1 MTMKE
6 LELLRK
12 KIDMVNIEILE
23 ALTRRAELIQAIGRL
38 KTRMGLDLYD
48 PVREM
53 EMLEAVVRKSPGP
66 FSVSTV
72 KNLFK
77 EIFKASLDLE
87 EEDRRRTLLVRRA
100 SRDHET
106 VIVVRDLVIDG
117 SSFHIIAG
125 PCAIESLDQ
134 IDTISRHLS
143 SLGVRILRGGA
154 FKPRT
159 SPYSFQGLGEKGL
172 KYMKTVGE
180 RYGMI
185 TVTEVMDVETIPL
198 VSRFADILQVGTRN
212 MHNFRLLEALG
223 DQDKPVLL
231 KRGFMA
237 TIEELLF
244 AAEYIVSRGNDRV
257 ILCERGIR
265 TFERFTR
272 TTLDISAVALLKQ
285 ETHLP
290 VWVDVSHSAGR
301 KDIVLPL
308 AKAAR
313 AAGANGLM
321 IEVHNNPPVALSDA
335 DQQLD
340 LEEFKA
346 FLEGFGTFSM
356 P

>member
-1 MTMKE
+1 MTIKE
-6 LELLRK
+6 LESFRK
-12 KIDMVNIEILE
+12 KIDRENIEILE

-48 PVREM
+48 PVRET
-53 EMLEAVVRKSPGP
+53 EMLDAVARRSPGP
-66 FSVSTV
+66 FSVGTI
-72 KNLFK
+72 KRLFK

-87 EEDRRRTLLVRRA
+87 EEERRRSLLVHRA
-100 SRDHET
+100 NRKDET
-106 VIVVRDLVIDG
+106 VIAVRDQVIDG
-117 SSFHIIAG
+117 ASFHIIAG
-125 PCAIESLDQ
+125 PCAIESMDQ
-134 IDTISRHLS
+134 LEAIAKQLS
-143 SLGVRILRGGA
+143 FLGIRFLRGGA

-172 KYMKTVGE
+172 EYMKIVGE
-180 RYGMI
+180 RYGMV
-185 TVTEVMDVETIPL
+185 TVTEVMDIESIPL

-212 MHNFRLLEALG
+212 MHNFRLLESLG
-223 DQDKPVLL
+223 NQDKPVLL

-272 TTLDISAVALLKQ
+272 ATLDISAVALLKQ

-290 VWVDVSHSAGR
+290 VWVDVSHSSGR

-308 AKAAR
+308 ALAAR
-313 AAGANGLM
+313 AVGANGLM

-340 LEEFKA
+340 LEEFNT
-346 FLEGFGTFSM
+346 FLEGFNRQGA
-356 P
+356 